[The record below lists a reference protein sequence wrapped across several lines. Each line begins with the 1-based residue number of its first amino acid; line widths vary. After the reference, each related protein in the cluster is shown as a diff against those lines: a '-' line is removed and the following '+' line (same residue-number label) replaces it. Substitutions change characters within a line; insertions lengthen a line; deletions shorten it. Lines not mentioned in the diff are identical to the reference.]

1 VGEAMGAPLLAFV
14 LAVLA
19 GLLLAV
25 SAFLGVTPLADWTV
39 LIAEISLVLSAIVFL
54 GWFIA
59 GCISEI
65 RNA

>member
-1 VGEAMGAPLLAFV
+1 MRAPLFAIV

-19 GLLLAV
+19 GLLLAI
-25 SAFLGVTPLADWTV
+25 SAFLGVSNLADWTV
-39 LIAEISLVLSAIVFL
+39 FAAEISLVLAVIIFL
-54 GWFIA
+54 GWFVA

>member
-1 VGEAMGAPLLAFV
+1 MPVPIVALLMALCGGAFLAT
-14 LAVLA
+14 
-19 GLLLAV
+19 
-25 SAFLGVTPLADWTV
+25 SAFLGVSTVADGTMIAAETCIALAV
-39 LIAEISLVLSAIVFL
+39 VIYL

>member
-1 VGEAMGAPLLAFV
+1 MIAAETCIA
-14 LAVLA
+14 LAV
-19 GLLLAV
+19 V
-25 SAFLGVTPLADWTV
+25 
-39 LIAEISLVLSAIVFL
+39 IYL